1 MSPWP
6 IIRTAAV
13 CLFTVAVPPLAG
25 QNQLGQLDASPT
37 LFSVLA
43 AVNAAGYD
51 DGLNSPNAHP
61 LRAQVRQWVNQ
72 RKPASLDAL
81 RRFVDAHRTGSPASD
96 LSQFVTYALSVEQ
109 PPSFK
114 PRFAPNLMPPEAA
127 ALEGF
132 SDILARFHQEA
143 ELDEAFRR
151 SQPIF
156 EQVIERYHQPVA
168 ETILQANAY
177 LRNPTSGIRGRRFQ
191 VFIDLLG
198 APNFVLSRVLGDDY
212 FVVVT
217 PSPEPRI
224 RDIRHA
230 YLDYLIDPLAIR
242 NAAALD
248 KKKGLAELALAS
260 PLLAEDYRN
269 DFVRLAGMCAVHA
282 VEARLDGR
290 EGPASVQRSMSEGFI
305 LTAYFYEALAA
316 YEKQEQSFRLHF
328 PAMLEAI
335 DVGKEDKRIA
345 QVQFVSERAV
355 RKVAAPPP
363 AAPKVEGAALL
374 VAQGEELYAKR
385 DLPAAAALFRNA
397 LQQPAPKPVHAK
409 ATFGLARIAALDR
422 KPDLSQ
428 QMFER
433 TLELDPEPFERAWA
447 YVYLARLARASEDN
461 TGGNIVTAA
470 KYYQAAQSVRGASEG
485 AVKAAQSEAAAL
497 PPLPPARKD
506 P

>member
-25 QNQLGQLDASPT
+25 QPQLGQLDASPT

-43 AVNAAGYD
+43 ALNAAGYD

-61 LRAQVRQWVNQ
+61 LRAQVRQWIVQ
-72 RKPASLDAL
+72 RKPASLDSL
-81 RRFVDAHRTGSPASD
+81 KRFVDAHRTGSPASD
-96 LSQFVTYALSVEQ
+96 LSQYVTFALSVDA

-132 SDILARFHQEA
+132 SDILSRFHEEA
-143 ELDEAFRR
+143 QLDEAFRR
-151 SQPIF
+151 SQPAF
-156 EQVIERYHQPVA
+156 EQAIQRYHQPVA
-168 ETILQANAY
+168 EAVLQANAY

-191 VFIDLLG
+191 LFIDLLG
-198 APNFVLSRVLGDDY
+198 APNYVLSRVMGDDY

-217 PSPEPRI
+217 PSPDPRV

-242 NAAALD
+242 NAAILD
-248 KKKGLAELALAS
+248 KKKGLADLALAS
-260 PLLAEDYRN
+260 PILAEDYRN
-269 DFVRLAGMCAVHA
+269 DFVRLAGMCAVYA

-290 EGPASVQRSMSEGFI
+290 EGPALVQRFMSEGFI
-305 LTAYFYEALAA
+305 LTAYFYDALPT

-355 RKVAAPPP
+355 RKVQGPPPP
-363 AAPKVEGAALL
+363 APPQLAGAALL
-374 VAQGEELYAKR
+374 AAQGEELYSKR
-385 DLPAAAALFRNA
+385 DLPAAAAAFRQA
-397 LQQPAPKPVHAK
+397 LQQTAPKPVQAK
-409 ATFGLARIAALDR
+409 ATFGLARIAVLQNNPELA
-422 KPDLSQ
+422 Q

-433 TLELDPEPFERAWA
+433 TLDLNPEPFERAWTS
-447 YVYLARLARASEDN
+447 VYLARLARAAGD
-461 TGGNIVTAA
+461 IPAAA
-470 KYYQAAQSVRGASEG
+470 KHYQAALATAGASEG
-485 AVKAAQSEAAAL
+485 AVKAAQAEMASLPAA
-497 PPLPPARKD
+497 PAPRKD